1 MVLRRLVPSAYR
13 PVLANRV
20 FRRLILGFAVSYLGD
35 GMSFVAVAWLAIEL
49 APQATAGLW
58 VGGAVA
64 AYTLPGVVG
73 ALVFGRRL
81 RRVPAKRLLLADNV
95 VRGVFLGAVPLIWLA
110 GLLTPPLYVV
120 LLAVSSLLHA
130 WGSAGK
136 YTLLAELLPDEQR
149 FAANT
154 LVSSLSFA
162 ATIAGPAIA
171 GVLVTYVSSAL
182 VLGLDALTY
191 VFLAVLVVR
200 TRLPESRHVPPV
212 DRAAAR
218 GGFAL
223 LRSHPE
229 LLGLLTLTW
238 FFNLLYGPVEVALPL
253 HVTHDLHAP
262 GTLLGLYWM
271 LFGIGAVL
279 GGLAVGALRQLPLWP
294 VTVVIVVGWG
304 LSLVPLGFDV
314 PTAATVAC
322 FTLGGAIYGPF
333 VALSVTLM
341 QAKSPPQH
349 LAAMLAARSAVLLT
363 ASPLGTALGGPL
375 TTALGPRATLGGSGL
390 ATVALG
396 AVACVL
402 LLARRRYQSAR
413 EPGAPPVQVHRMD
426 DGGAEDHE
434 RQGFIGQARVVGGVN
449 ASTAPCAATAID
461 GAFDRT
467 RTVARASRTANGARI
482 TTRIAGELP
491 PVYAAQHPPAPRDA
505 RDGRGAAVCGETGDQ
520 TGQEWRSAGHVA
532 APSVTAMD
540 ITHSRELPPA

>member
-1 MVLRRLVPSAYR
+1 VPSAYR
-13 PVLANRV
+13 PVLANQV
-20 FRRLILGFAVSYLGD
+20 FRRLILGFGVSYLGD

-49 APQATAGLW
+49 ASQDTAGLW
-58 VGGAVA
+58 VGAAVA

-73 ALVFGRRL
+73 ALAFGRRL
-81 RRVPAKRLLLADNV
+81 RRVSAKRLLLVDNV
-95 VRGVFLGAVPLIWLA
+95 VRGVFLGTIPLAWMTD
-110 GLLTPPLYVV
+110 LLTLPLYVG

-149 FAANT
+149 LAANS
-154 LVSSLSFA
+154 LVSSLNFA
-162 ATIAGPAIA
+162 GTIAGPAIA
-171 GVLVTYVSSAL
+171 GVLVTYASSAL

-191 VFLAVLVVR
+191 VFLAVLVAR
-200 TRLPESRHVPPV
+200 LRLPESGRVSVV
-212 DRAAAR
+212 DQATAR
-218 GGFAL
+218 GGLAL

-238 FFNLLYGPVEVALPL
+238 FFNFLSGPVEVALPL

-294 VTVVIVVGWG
+294 VTVGIVVAWG
-304 LSLVPLGFDV
+304 LTLLPFGFDV
-314 PTAATVAC
+314 PTAVTVAC
-322 FTLGGAIYGPF
+322 FTLGGMIYGPF

-341 QAKSPPQH
+341 QATSPPQH

-396 AVACVL
+396 VIACVL
-402 LLARRRYQSAR
+402 LVARRRSQ
-413 EPGAPPVQVHRMD
+413 D
-426 DGGAEDHE
+426 
-434 RQGFIGQARVVGGVN
+434 
-449 ASTAPCAATAID
+449 
-461 GAFDRT
+461 
-467 RTVARASRTANGARI
+467 
-482 TTRIAGELP
+482 
-491 PVYAAQHPPAPRDA
+491 
-505 RDGRGAAVCGETGDQ
+505 
-520 TGQEWRSAGHVA
+520 
-532 APSVTAMD
+532 
-540 ITHSRELPPA
+540 

>member
-1 MVLRRLVPSAYR
+1 VHLQEVPLVLQRIVPSAYR

-35 GMSFVAVAWLAIEL
+35 GMSFVAVPWLAIEL

-81 RRVPAKRLLLADNV
+81 RRVSAKWLLFADNV
-95 VRGVFLGAVPLIWLA
+95 VRGVFLGAIPLVWLA

-130 WGSAGK
+130 WGSAGR
-136 YTLLAELLPDEQR
+136 YTLLAELMPDEQR
-149 FAANT
+149 LAANT
-154 LVSSLSFA
+154 LVSSLNFG

-171 GVLVTYVSSAL
+171 GVLVTQVSAAL
-182 VLGLDALTY
+182 VLGLDAVSYL
-191 VFLAVLVVR
+191 FLAVVVVSI
-200 TRLPESRHVPPV
+200 RLPESGHVSPV

-218 GGFAL
+218 GGLAL

-253 HVTHDLHAP
+253 YVTDELNAP

-279 GGLAVGALRQLPLWP
+279 GGLALGALQQLPLWP
-294 VTVVIVVGWG
+294 VTITIVVGWG
-304 LSLVPLGFDV
+304 LSLLPFGLGV
-314 PTAATVAC
+314 STAVTVAC
-322 FTLGGAIYGPF
+322 FTLGGAVYGPF
-333 VALSVTLM
+333 EALSVTLM
-341 QAKSPPQH
+341 QAKSAPEH

-402 LLARRRYQSAR
+402 LLAPRM
-413 EPGAPPVQVHRMD
+413 HR
-426 DGGAEDHE
+426 
-434 RQGFIGQARVVGGVN
+434 
-449 ASTAPCAATAID
+449 
-461 GAFDRT
+461 
-467 RTVARASRTANGARI
+467 
-482 TTRIAGELP
+482 
-491 PVYAAQHPPAPRDA
+491 
-505 RDGRGAAVCGETGDQ
+505 
-520 TGQEWRSAGHVA
+520 
-532 APSVTAMD
+532 
-540 ITHSRELPPA
+540 

>member
-1 MVLRRLVPSAYR
+1 MPLAPGRLVPSAYR

-49 APQATAGLW
+49 APPESAGLW

-73 ALVFGRRL
+73 ALVLGRRL
-81 RRVPAKRLLLADNV
+81 RRVSPRRLLLADNV
-95 VRGVFLGAVPLIWLA
+95 VRGVFLGAVPLAWFA
-110 GLLTPPLYVV
+110 GLLTLPLYVV

-136 YTLLAELLPDEQR
+136 YTLLAELLPGEQR
-149 FAANT
+149 LAANT
-154 LVSSLSFA
+154 LVSTLSFA

-171 GVLVTYVSSAL
+171 GVLVTYLSSAL

-191 VFLAVLVVR
+191 VFLAVLVAR
-200 TRLPESRHVPPV
+200 LRLPESGNASPV
-212 DRAAAR
+212 DQKAAR

-253 HVTHDLHAP
+253 HVTDDLDAP

-279 GGLAVGALRQLPLWP
+279 GGLAVGALRRLPLWP
-294 VTVVIVVGWG
+294 VMVGIVIAWGFALLPFGFHAPTAVTVV
-304 LSLVPLGFDV
+304 
-314 PTAATVAC
+314 C
-322 FTLGGAIYGPF
+322 FALGGVIYGPF

-341 QAKSPPQH
+341 QATSPPHH
-349 LAAMLAARSAVLLT
+349 LAAMLAARSAALLT

-375 TTALGPRATLGGSGL
+375 TTALGPRGTLGGSGL

-402 LLARRRYQSAR
+402 LLARRGRRRTPEDDANHVSR
-413 EPGAPPVQVHRMD
+413 PGAPAGPAD
-426 DGGAEDHE
+426 T
-434 RQGFIGQARVVGGVN
+434 
-449 ASTAPCAATAID
+449 AS
-461 GAFDRT
+461 
-467 RTVARASRTANGARI
+467 V
-482 TTRIAGELP
+482 
-491 PVYAAQHPPAPRDA
+491 PR
-505 RDGRGAAVCGETGDQ
+505 G
-520 TGQEWRSAGHVA
+520 
-532 APSVTAMD
+532 
-540 ITHSRELPPA
+540 